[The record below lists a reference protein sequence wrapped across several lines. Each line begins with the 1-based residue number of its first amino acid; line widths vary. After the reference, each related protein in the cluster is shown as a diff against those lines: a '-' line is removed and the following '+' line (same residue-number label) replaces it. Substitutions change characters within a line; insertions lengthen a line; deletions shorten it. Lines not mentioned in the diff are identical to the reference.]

1 MYKRQTL
8 RRLPKNPSRTTTEA
22 GETGRSVRE
31 REQARSGE
39 MAALETEEA
48 GTLIK
53 TIRKIIRITAAVPI
67 ILKVIEVTVD
77 SVQIARRNL
86 KAD

>member
-1 MYKRQTL
+1 METD
-8 RRLPKNPSRTTTEA
+8 
-22 GETGRSVRE
+22 GETVRDA
-31 REQARSGE
+31 RVTDQARIGE
-39 MAALETEEA
+39 TTVPETEEA
-48 GTLIK
+48 DPLIK
-53 TIRKIIRITAAVPI
+53 TIRKIIRITAAMPI

>member
-1 MYKRQTL
+1 
-8 RRLPKNPSRTTTEA
+8 
-22 GETGRSVRE
+22 
-31 REQARSGE
+31 

-86 KAD
+86 TAD